1 MTAPQPRNPDRP
13 APSSTKREVRAGP
26 GDTGA
31 RDRPTPLPK
40 APRERDRGRRG
51 VILLLVL
58 VLLAGL
64 ALILRGPLG

>member
-1 MTAPQPRNPDRP
+1 
-13 APSSTKREVRAGP
+13 
-26 GDTGA
+26 
-31 RDRPTPLPK
+31 LPK